1 VKRSRHRF
9 TAVPPVVVPIVGAG
23 LLTTALLTTVPAAAT
38 TSTPAAA
45 GAQRA
50 PAVHAQGRTP
60 TVWPVPEQ
68 VQPRQGT
75 VAITGKV
82 GVVVGAHTDPSALDV
97 VKQTLAAAGAR
108 RLVTASATEAPPKTP
123 VTVYVGGPAEN
134 TATADVLNR
143 LKVQGPAGLAREGY
157 VLGVGATGGRGMIAL
172 SGVDAT
178 GTYYAAQTLRQL
190 VVTADGGSTVPDIAI
205 RDWPAMP
212 LRGVIEGFY
221 GPPWSQADRL
231 SQLDFYGRTKQNTY
245 VYSPKDDPYL
255 RSQWRDTYPP
265 DELAEIKTLVARAT
279 ADHVAFTYALSP
291 GLSICYSSAADTQR
305 LIDKFQSLWD
315 IGVRSF
321 AIPLDDISYT
331 HWNCDADGQTFGTGG
346 GAAGKAQAYLLN
358 HVQKDFI
365 ATHPGAERLQ
375 MVPTE
380 YYDTTDSPYKTALR
394 QDLDSNVIVEWTGV
408 GVVAPQIRTDQA
420 AAARQVLGHDILVW
434 DNYPVNDY
442 AQRQLFLGPYVGRE
456 PGIAGQLAGVTAN
469 PMIEAEAS
477 KIAEFTSGD
486 FLWNPRQYDPDAAWL
501 AAIKDLGGAQW
512 KTLKIVAENNYSNP
526 LRRLGQTTGDQDSP
540 VLRKLIA
547 DFWAAYKNDGQAAR
561 PAVALARYF
570 AAMAGA
576 PAKLRSGLHNAAL
589 LDEIGP
595 WLDKL
600 GYYGQAGDHALR
612 MLAAQHAGDAQAAWR
627 ERLALQTA
635 LTKAKSYPA
644 DTAKGVAE
652 PFFNQALAES
662 DRMLGGS
669 VARRSP
675 LTSMGTYSSYAPELM
690 LDDDPATFYWSDR
703 GANSGDY
710 VGVDLGAVQSVTDVD
725 IQMAKTSSP
734 NDYIHSGVLEYS
746 TDGTSWTQAVTV
758 ADQPAI
764 KATLPAGT
772 KARYVR
778 LRATAG
784 QEYWVVVDEFSVT
797 LPDGLRLSVSGA
809 PPAAAGSSAAR
820 AADGDPDTAYVAA
833 RPPQAEEALTV
844 GLSAARRLDKL
855 VILQAVEQPARAT
868 VEVRDGTGSWH
879 SLGQLAPG
887 YTELRG
893 KGIEADQIRL
903 SWTAG
908 SPAPIVYDVIP
919 TFAG

>member
-1 VKRSRHRF
+1 MKRSEHRRA
-9 TAVPPVVVPIVGAG
+9 TVPIAAAG
-23 LLTTALLTTVPAAAT
+23 LLTALLTTVPATPA
-38 TSTPAAA
+38 TSTPSTT
-45 GAQRA
+45 AQRA
-50 PAVHAQGRTP
+50 PAVDGQGRAP
-60 TVWPVPEQ
+60 TVWPVPQQ
-68 VQPRQGT
+68 VQQRRGT
-75 VAITGKV
+75 VTIPGSV
-82 GVVVGAHTDPSALDV
+82 GIVVGAHTDPSALDV

-108 RLVTASATEAPPKTP
+108 HVVTASDTESPPKAP
-123 VTVYVGGPAEN
+123 VIVYVGGPAEN
-134 TATADVLNR
+134 TATADVLKR
-143 LKVQGPAGLAREGY
+143 LGVQGPAGLAREGY
-157 VLGVGATGGRGMIAL
+157 TLGVGATGDRDVIAL

-190 VVTADGGSTVPDIAI
+190 VGTAKGESTVPDIAI
-205 RDWPAMP
+205 RDWPATP

-221 GPPWSQADRL
+221 GAPWSQADRL
-231 SQLDFYGRTKQNTY
+231 SQLDFYGRTKQNIY

-255 RSQWRDTYPP
+255 RSQWRDAYPP
-265 DELAEIKTLVARAT
+265 DKLAEIKTLVDRAA

-291 GLSICYSSAADTQR
+291 GLSICYSSAEDGQQ

-321 AIPLDDISYT
+321 AVPLDDISYT
-331 HWNCDADGQTFGTGG
+331 SWNCDADGQTFGSGG
-346 GAAGKAQAYLLN
+346 GAAGTAQAYLLN
-358 HVQKDFI
+358 YVQKNFI
-365 ATHPGAERLQ
+365 ATHPGVERLQ

-380 YYDTTDSPYKTALR
+380 YRDTADSPYKTALR

-408 GVVAPQIRTDQA
+408 GVVAPQIRTDQV
-420 AAARQVLGHDILVW
+420 AAARQVMGHDILVW

-486 FLWNPRQYDPDAAWL
+486 FLWNPQQYDPDAAWL

-512 KTLKIVAENNYSNP
+512 QTLKLVAENNYANP
-526 LRRLGQTTGDQDSP
+526 LYRLGQTAGDQDSP
-540 VLRKLIA
+540 VLSKLIA
-547 DFWAAYKNDGQAAR
+547 DFWAAYKKDGQAAGQ
-561 PAVALARYF
+561 AAALSQYF

-589 LDEIGP
+589 LGEIAP

-600 GYYGQAGDHALR
+600 GYYGQAGDRALR
-612 MLAAQHAGDAQAAWR
+612 MLAAQHAGDPQAAWR

-635 LTKAKSYPA
+635 LTKANSYPA

-652 PFFNQALAES
+652 PFLTQALAENN
-662 DRMLGGS
+662 RVLAGS
-669 VARRSP
+669 AAIPSP
-675 LTSMGTYSSYAPELM
+675 LTSMGTYSSDAPELM
-690 LDDDPATFYWSDR
+690 LDGDPATFYWSNR
-703 GANSGDY
+703 AANSGDY
-710 VGVDLGAVQSVTDVD
+710 VGVDLGTVQSVTDVD

-734 NDYIHSGVLEYS
+734 NDYIHNGVVEYS
-746 TDGTSWTQAVTV
+746 TDGTSWTQAATVTN
-758 ADQPAI
+758 QPTI

-772 KARYVR
+772 KARYFR
-778 LRATAG
+778 LRVTATQG
-784 QEYWVVVDEFSVT
+784 NWVVVDEFSVT
-797 LPDGLRLSVSGA
+797 TPDGLRLSVSGA
-809 PPAAAGSSAAR
+809 PPAASGSSTAR

-833 RPPQAEEALTV
+833 RPPQAGEALTV
-844 GLSAARRLDKL
+844 ELSAARRLDKL
-855 VILQAVEQPARAT
+855 VILQAVDQPARAT
-868 VEVRDGTGSWH
+868 VEVREGTGSWH

-893 KGIEADQIRL
+893 NGIEADQIRL
-903 SWTAG
+903 SWAAD
-908 SPAPIVYDVIP
+908 SPAPIVYGVIP